1 MFIFAHTIT
10 QILHK
15 PNNILKR
22 KPTIQDIAA
31 KLDITPSTVSRALN
45 NHPRISVDTKKA
57 VQRMASEMNYRPNF
71 VASALRKGTTQ
82 LLGLI
87 VPRIDR
93 AFFSSV
99 IRGVEEIALDKG
111 YSVIVAQSN
120 ENINRERDVIK
131 AFLNA
136 RVAGIFSSL
145 GKNTTEFDHYL
156 DAQKQGIPIVLFDR
170 TTTAIDASKA
180 VIDDYT
186 GGYMATEHLIKQGCR
201 QIAHLTSHQASNIYK
216 ERQRGY
222 LEALNDHLIEL
233 NENLVVRCDL
243 QVEDGINAVNAV
255 LAKQN
260 YDGIFSASDY
270 SALGAVQ
277 ALKSQGKSIPGDV
290 CIVGFSNEP
299 FTEFVEPALSTVNQ
313 FPEDMGRAAADLFF
327 KQIETKSDLS
337 TTYKTM
343 LQPQLIIRKSS
354 NRLNS
359 K

>member
-1 MFIFAHTIT
+1 MHNFKH
-10 QILHK
+10 
-15 PNNILKR
+15 NILKR

-45 NHPRISVDTKKA
+45 NHPRISASTKKA
-57 VQRMASEMNYRPNF
+57 VQRVANEINYRPNF

-82 LLGLI
+82 LLGLV

-120 ENINRERDVIK
+120 EDINRERDVIK

-136 RVAGIFSSL
+136 RVAGIFCSL

-156 DAQKQGIPIVLFDR
+156 EAQKQGVPIVLFDR

-180 VIDDYT
+180 VIDDYL
-186 GGYMATEHLIKQGCR
+186 GGYMATEHLIKQGCKR
-201 QIAHLTSHQASNIYK
+201 IVHLTSHQVSNIYK

-222 LEALNDHLIEL
+222 LDALNDNSVEL
-233 NENLVVRCDL
+233 DDTLVIRCDL
-243 QVEDGINAVNAV
+243 QVEDGINTVNNV
-255 LAKQN
+255 LAN
-260 YDGIFSASDY
+260 EYYDGVFSASDY
-270 SALGAVQ
+270 AALGIMQ
-277 ALKSQGKSIPGDV
+277 ALKSKGKSIPQDV
-290 CIVGFSNEP
+290 CVVGFSNEP
-299 FTEFVEPALSTVNQ
+299 FTEFVEPALSTVDQ

-327 KQIETKSDLS
+327 KQIESDLDLS

-354 NRLNS
+354 KRLKSN
-359 K
+359 